1 MSCIFTA
8 TLQEENQ
15 DCELYVHEGSNS
27 PISTETIIDGI
38 DIDIKT
44 WVENCFVEEDLTL
57 NLSDD
62 DEENDLYFDCED
74 FFEENFELTEDLLQ
88 EEFFSTEEQEIEFDN
103 KELFPGSSITI
114 GAFMLLLAIFTSKF
128 NLTGEAIEMLLT
140 LIGTI
145 LPHGHN
151 LCNTLYAFKKY
162 FTHLKNPLVKHYYCS
177 LCCAYV
183 EDRTKKKC
191 PNKYCEKA
199 LPTNMNY
206 FLEVPII
213 NQIQNLFSQE
223 GFHSKLQERFHYFKS
238 TGVYRDIYDGSIY
251 RSYFNNSGPL
261 SSPNNISFTMNT
273 DGAPVF
279 KSSKMSLWPI
289 YLMINELPYKLRIK
303 NENMILASLWFD
315 SKKPAMNTLLK
326 PLLHS
331 IELLHNEGVEC
342 DFPEIGKFNCKGYL
356 LAGTADL
363 PARCLLCNSI
373 QYNGS
378 YSCWKCL
385 QPGETASVG
394 KGHAHVYPFKIE
406 CPKGPPRTNDQTL
419 QDAQTATRN
428 QQEKRNPKVVNGV
441 KGPSWLICFPK
452 FNIVNGIAIDYMHG
466 LLLGVQKLM
475 IRLWFDKSF
484 SKFPFNIHSAVEKVD
499 ARLLSLLPTLSI
511 TRLPRT
517 IQNHLKYW
525 KASEFRS
532 FLLYYGAPVMYEIL
546 DRDRFSHYLNL
557 VNASQ
562 ILLMNGS
569 TEENLKNAEDM
580 LFSFCEKF
588 SILYDKKYMTLN
600 IHQLVHLVDCV
611 KELGPLYTHSCFP
624 FEDKNGFVLKL
635 IRGTQNIDSQIITG
649 ISFIQ
654 KLPELKQKCIV
665 KGSDVEKV
673 YNEIKN
679 SQNLKRGSKIENNV
693 YILGAIN
700 SKKLD
705 KEQFALVCNLL
716 HYCPTTDTF
725 NCFNRLEFHG
735 NLIYGTDYARMKKRN
750 NSAIIYSIQG
760 VISFGVVKF
769 FISLS
774 ETCIAAYIQ
783 NIDNKKFDGKSFI
796 VSVNLQQSC
805 SLVPLKYIKE
815 SCMFFTIKDTGKSYI
830 CLYPNKLE
838 GD

>member
-1 MSCIFTA
+1 MNLKIMILHWMRHLRHVY
-8 TLQEENQ
+8 LQPLCKKKNQ

-27 PISTETIIDGI
+27 PISTETIIDGS
-38 DIDIKT
+38 DIDIKK

-62 DEENDLYFDCED
+62 DEENDLHFDCED

-88 EEFFSTEEQEIEFDN
+88 EEFFSTEKQEIEFDN
-103 KELFPGSSITI
+103 KELYPGSSITI

-140 LIGTI
+140 LI
-145 LPHGHN
+145 
-151 LCNTLYAFKKY
+151 
-162 FTHLKNPLVKHYYCS
+162 
-177 LCCAYV
+177 
-183 EDRTKKKC
+183 
-191 PNKYCEKA
+191 
-199 LPTNMNY
+199 
-206 FLEVPII
+206 EVPII

-223 GFHSKLQERFHYFKS
+223 EFHSELQERLHYFKS

-289 YLMINELPYKLRIK
+289 YLMINELPYKLQIK

-315 SKKPAMNTLLK
+315 SKKPNMNTLLK

-331 IELLHNEGVEC
+331 MELLHNEGVEC
-342 DFPEIGKFNCKGYL
+342 DSPEIRKFNCKGYL

-363 PARCLLCNSI
+363 PARCLLFNSI

-441 KGPSWLICFPK
+441 KRPLWLICFPK

-517 IQNHLKYW
+517 NQNHSKYW
-525 KASEFRS
+525 KASEYRS

-546 DRDRFSHYLNL
+546 NRDRFSHYLNL

-611 KELGPLYTHSCFP
+611 NELGPLYTHSCFP

-654 KLPELKQKCIV
+654 KLPELEQKCIV

-716 HYCPTTDTF
+716 RYCPTTDTF

-774 ETCIAAYIQ
+774 ETCTAAYNQ
-783 NIDNKKFDGKSFI
+783 NIDNKKFDDI
-796 VSVNLQQSC
+796 VLPSEETDGS
-805 SLVPLKYIKE
+805 
-815 SCMFFTIKDTGKSYI
+815 D
-830 CLYPNKLE
+830 E
-838 GD
+838 GDENEDSNESLLRL